1 MKVKVINESVMP
13 LPRYQRE
20 GDAGMDL
27 LSNED
32 INIPPNMAYAIDTGI
47 RLEIPWGY
55 EAQIRSRSG
64 LSLQG
69 LVVNNAPG
77 TIDSNYRG
85 LVRVILK
92 NQNNYPFKVNKGDR
106 IAQMVLAKVETI
118 EWVLDDELSETERGE
133 RGFGSSGK

>member
-1 MKVKVINESVMP
+1 
-13 LPRYQRE
+13 
-20 GDAGMDL
+20 MDL

-32 INIPPNMAYAIDTGI
+32 INIPPNTAYAIDTGI